1 MSTPVFGLY
10 ASRSLLPAQRAG
22 AGQVLQLDTPVQEAG
37 VTLFRHSYWLPVPP
51 LPAAAQALRLA
62 ASQLQLRFAPVRFD
76 VSTGNSAWF
85 TGTETL
91 AADTLRIDFAW
102 PAEVVRVPR
111 PAGRLRHAIELLRAD
126 GDAVA
131 DEATMTGTTGT
142 DLAEPWVGSPL
153 VVRVGEAIADLEFHL
168 QDEMFIGQ
176 APSGVQVMMGARA
189 MAPLA
194 GGSSTTHPSV
204 GEANATAYALG
215 GLVPKLTLAGR
226 PTSPRLK
233 LVAEQAAGSV
243 LLWQAMLAGEQGTV
257 TLPAQ
262 PVADEW
268 APALEQ
274 LLRLAADPDTAP
286 TLLRLDIESDAPCTV
301 TLVQLQLALQAE
313 IELLVEPVQLAFAGD
328 QPEEAPLPLVLPAG
342 LVAQGL
348 RLSGRVVADGG
359 ADAAAGAAPGDGR
372 LGGLLTADQA
382 ALQPMDLAQPISLA
396 GVSIYWQPLSDT
408 LRASVRL
415 YADGGN
421 GPGGR
426 VLVER
431 PLSLDTPQA
440 GWLAV
445 RWPAIDLQAQ
455 RLWVEVAVVE
465 GAGLW
470 LFSGDALAGW
480 VETRGA
486 AASRLALPQGLRH
499 AAIPAVAEDVQTRP
513 IALRIDGETIAATLP
528 AGALA
533 LEIPQGMLPWLATH
547 PLVFTGGV
555 RGSVTVESARL
566 VVGA

>member
-1 MSTPVFGLY
+1 MSAPAFGLY
-10 ASRSLLPAQRAG
+10 ASRSLLPAQRAS
-22 AGQVLQLDTPVQEAG
+22 AGQVLRLDTPVEDGG
-37 VTLFRHSYWLPVPP
+37 VTLFRRSYWLPVPA

-62 ASQLQLRFAPVRFD
+62 ASQLQLRFASVRFD

-85 TGTETL
+85 TGRETL
-91 AADTLRIDFAW
+91 ATDTLRIDFAW
-102 PAEVVRVPR
+102 PAEVVRVPQ
-111 PAGRLRHAIELLRAD
+111 PAGRSRHAIELLRAD

-131 DEATMTGTTGT
+131 DEATMSGTTGT
-142 DLAEPWVGSPL
+142 DLAEPWRGSPL
-153 VVRVGEAIADLEFHL
+153 VVRVGHAISDLEIHV
-168 QDEMFIGQ
+168 QEEVFISH
-176 APSGVQVMMGARA
+176 APAGVQGMAARA
-189 MAPLA
+189 MSPLA
-194 GGSSTTHPSV
+194 GGSSATNPAVS
-204 GEANATAYALG
+204 EASETAYALTS
-215 GLVPKLTLAGR
+215 LVPTLTLAGR

-233 LVAEQAAGSV
+233 LLAEQPAGSV
-243 LLWQAMLAGEQGTV
+243 LLWQAMLPGEQGTV

-262 PVADEW
+262 PVGDEW

-274 LLRLAADPDTAP
+274 LLRLVADPATAP

-313 IELLVEPVQLAFAGD
+313 IELLAQPQQLAFAGD
-328 QPEEAPLPLVLPAG
+328 RPEEAPLSLLLPTG
-342 LVAQGL
+342 LGPQGL
-348 RLSGRVVADGG
+348 RLSGRVVADAG
-359 ADAAAGAAPGDGR
+359 ADACAGAAPGDGR
-372 LGGLLTADQA
+372 LGGLLAADQA
-382 ALQPMDLAQPISLA
+382 ALQPMDLAQPLSLA

-415 YADGGN
+415 HADGGN
-421 GPGGR
+421 GPGAR

-431 PLSLDTPQA
+431 PLLLDTPQA

-455 RLWVEVAVVE
+455 RLWLELAVAE

-499 AAIPAVAEDVQTRP
+499 AAIPAVPEEAPARP
-513 IALRIDGETIAATLP
+513 IAVRLEGDTIAAQLP

-533 LEIPQGMLPWLATH
+533 LEIPQAMLARLVTH
-547 PLVFTGGV
+547 PLVFVGGV

-566 VVGA
+566 LVGA